1 VWSLPRPAI
10 VYLLLVLTGGVV
22 GAGLVSTRWP
32 HTSAPYAAAGALA
45 IAMFAHQQLSRVIE
59 RIRRDQPRAPRVNA
73 MSVWSLPGALV
84 LPPTLAVALV
94 VVVHLSRFV
103 LIGRHEHGRPP
114 HRHLV
119 NAATMVITA
128 LATTSVVAASGR
140 REHVTNNP
148 GGWADLVVLLAAAA
162 TYWLVNSVIVAGI
175 IALTVTVRHP
185 RELTP
190 SADDNLLEA
199 GAMLLG
205 IFVALA
211 VLWWPPF
218 AVLMVLPAL
227 VLHRT
232 ILIHQLEEAARSDE
246 KTGVLNAVA
255 WTHQARADLVQM
267 RRQARSVAVL
277 MIDLDGFKQVNDVH
291 GHLVG
296 DTVLQRVAQV
306 LTEEVRHTDAVGR
319 FGGDEFAVLLPD
331 IDTTEAAGIAERIRQ
346 RVRELPAPAGTG
358 LSASIGVA
366 VYPRVAEET
375 LEGML
380 AAADIA
386 LYTAKDNGRDQIR
399 LADRP
404 PSSRWLPSAHG
415 VATTYVAQP
424 APEVSPPSS
433 PA

>member
-1 VWSLPRPAI
+1 
-10 VYLLLVLTGGVV
+10 
-22 GAGLVSTRWP
+22 
-32 HTSAPYAAAGALA
+32 
-45 IAMFAHQQLSRVIE
+45 
-59 RIRRDQPRAPRVNA
+59 
-73 MSVWSLPGALV
+73 
-84 LPPTLAVALV
+84 
-94 VVVHLSRFV
+94 VVHISRFV

-128 LATTSVVAASGR
+128 LATTGVVAASGR
-140 REHVTNNP
+140 RGHLTSDP
-148 GGWADLVVLLAAAA
+148 SGWADLVVLLAAAA

-190 SADDNLLEA
+190 SAADNLLEA

-255 WTHQARADLVQM
+255 WTHEARAALVQM
-267 RRQARSVAVL
+267 RRQARSAAVL
-277 MIDLDGFKQVNDVH
+277 MIDLDGFKQVNDMH

-331 IDTTEAAGIAERIRQ
+331 TEATEAAAIAERIRQ
-346 RVRELPAPAGTG
+346 RVHELQAPVGTG

-366 VYPRVAEET
+366 AYPRVAEET

-399 LADRP
+399 LADRTT
-404 PSSRWLPSAHG
+404 STRWLPSAHG
-415 VATTYVAQP
+415 VDDDYVPQP
-424 APEVSPPSS
+424 APE
-433 PA
+433 